1 MLKSILSLSKSIT
14 ILLFLALS
22 NNLFSQT
29 IKLNGIVLSDS
40 KPVPFANVFVPE
52 LNIGTSANLDG
63 KFELIIP
70 NQTNFTVNV
79 SAIGF
84 KKFSKKLT
92 SKEKDLFLK
101 INLEYDILAL
111 DQVVVS
117 ATRDFIKRKESP
129 VIVSVSDKQLM
140 QSVQAISLSEGLSFQ
155 PGLRV
160 ENNCQNCGFSQVR
173 INGLSGPYSQILI
186 DSRPVFSALNGV
198 YGLDQIPSN
207 MVERIEVVRG
217 GGSALYGANAI
228 AGTINIITKDPIEN
242 AFEINHHRGFLAGRT
257 FDNSSNANVSWISKD
272 SKKGITVFGSNRNRE
287 AFDANGDGFSEI
299 TQLLSTAVGFK
310 AFWKTGAR
318 SRISLEYHYLDEFR
332 RGGNLLHLKP
342 EKTDI
347 TEQLNHYINGVH
359 VAFEKYSKSLKHRF
373 AIYTSTQVTKR
384 LSYYGGGGNET
395 ISEEMSPEEK
405 TAAELS
411 IENAKKFYGNTQDL
425 SNASGIQYSG
435 KFLLLNKESILT
447 SGFENTYNEVV
458 DEMPGYFRQIDQT
471 VNNTGFYS
479 QLKTNLN
486 PKTTI
491 LAGFRYDYNNLFCNY
506 TFENSTNQTA
516 KKLGVFNPRL
526 SLMYNFKE
534 NLQLRMGYATGFRS
548 QQAFDEDL
556 HIETL
561 NGSAQFVK
569 ISTSLKPEKSHAYNV
584 SIDYSSKRFSLTLE
598 SFFTDLRNP
607 FINVFTGDTLP
618 QSGASVVEKRNS
630 SGSIIYGLNLESK
643 IIVNNNFDVQLG
655 FTAQKANYKKAE
667 TIFENKNIQI
677 KQFLRTP
684 ELYGFWAC
692 NYRLKKGFKIDL
704 NGNFTGKMM
713 ISNERLQTII
723 LSQHFWEINS
733 KLSYDID
740 LGKKICLE
748 LYTGFF
754 NILNAYQKDFE
765 LGKKRDSA
773 YVYGPMRPRTY
784 YFGVRLKSL

>member
-1 MLKSILSLSKSIT
+1 LQSYFFKINTLAAF
-14 ILLFLALS
+14 LLFLVMP

-29 IKLNGIVLSDS
+29 IKLSGHILNESRA
-40 KPVPFANVFVPE
+40 VPFANVYIPE
-52 LNIGTSANLDG
+52 LNIGVSADLEGRFKLDLPV
-63 KFELIIP
+63 K
-70 NQTNFTVNV
+70 TNFTILV

-84 KKFSKKLT
+84 KKFSKNLT
-92 SKEKDLFLK
+92 SYEKDIVLK
-101 INLEYDILAL
+101 INLDFDVLAL

-117 ATRDFIKRKESP
+117 ATRDLIKRKESP
-129 VIVSVSDKQLM
+129 VIISVSDKQLI

-242 AFEINHHRGFLAGRT
+242 AYEINHHRGFVAAKT
-257 FDNSSNANVSWISKD
+257 FDNSTNANISWVAKD
-272 SKKGITVFGSNRNRE
+272 LKKGITIFGSNRSRE

-299 TQLLSTAVGFK
+299 TQLLSNAAGFK
-310 AFWKTGAR
+310 GFWKTGNQ
-318 SRISLEYHYLDEFR
+318 SRISVEYHYLDEFR
-332 RGGNLLHLKP
+332 RGGNLLNLKP

-347 TEQLNHYINGVH
+347 TEQLNHYINGFH
-359 VAFEKYSKSLKHRF
+359 LSFEKYSKSLKHRF
-373 AIYTSTQVTKR
+373 AIYSSTQLTKR
-384 LSYYGGGGNET
+384 LSYYGGGGNEIIT
-395 ISEEMSPEEK
+395 EQMSPEEK
-405 TAAELS
+405 IAAEIS
-411 IENAKKFYGNTQDL
+411 IENAKKYYGNTFDL

-435 KFLLLNKESILT
+435 KFLILNKETILT
-447 SGFENTYNEVV
+447 SGIENAYNEVS
-458 DEMPGYFRQIDQT
+458 DKMPGYFRKIDQK
-471 VNNTGFYS
+471 VNNTGVYGQIKS
-479 QLKTNLN
+479 SISH
-486 PKTTI
+486 KTTL
-491 LAGFRYDYNNLFCNY
+491 LAGFRYDYNNLLGY
-506 TFENSTNQTA
+506 YSFENIVQKTE
-516 KKLGVFNPRL
+516 KKLGVFNPRI

-569 ISTSLKPEKSHAYNV
+569 ISTNLKPEKSHAYNA
-584 SIDYSSKRFSLTLE
+584 SIDYSNKRFSLTLE

-630 SGSIIYGLNLESK
+630 SGSIIYGLNIESK
-643 IIVNNNFDVQLG
+643 IIVNNNFDIQLG

-667 TIFENKNIQI
+667 TIFENKNVQI

-692 NYRLKKGFKIDL
+692 NYRLKNGFTIDL
-704 NGNFTGKMM
+704 NGNYTGKMT
-713 ISNERLQTII
+713 ISNERLQT
-723 LSQHFWEINS
+723 LNSSQRFWEINS
-733 KLSYDID
+733 KISYDID

-748 LYTGFF
+748 LYAGFF

-765 LGKKRDSA
+765 LGKNRDSA

-784 YFGVRLKSL
+784 YFGIRLKSL

>member
-1 MLKSILSLSKSIT
+1 M
-14 ILLFLALS
+14 LFLALS

-29 IKLNGIVLSDS
+29 ITLSGVVLSDA
-40 KPVPFANVFVPE
+40 KPLPLANIFIPE
-52 LNIGTSANLDG
+52 LNIGASADLDG
-63 KFELIIP
+63 KFELKIP
-70 NQTNFTVNV
+70 TQINFTINV
-79 SAIGF
+79 SAVGF

-92 SKEKDLFLK
+92 SKEKDLFVK
-101 INLEYDILAL
+101 ANLEFDVLAL

-129 VIVSVSDKQLM
+129 IIVSVSDKQLM

-207 MVERIEVVRG
+207 MVERIEIVRG
-217 GGSALYGANAI
+217 GGSSLYGANAI

-242 AFEINHHRGFLAGRT
+242 AFELNYHRGFLAGKT
-257 FDNSSNANVSWISKD
+257 FDNSSNGNVSWLSKD
-272 SKKGITVFGSNRNRE
+272 SKKGITVFFSNRNRE

-299 TQLLSTAVGFK
+299 TKLFSNAIGFK
-310 AFWKTGAR
+310 GFWKTGLQ
-318 SRISLEYHYLDEFR
+318 SRISVEYHYLDEFR

-347 TEQLNHYINGVH
+347 TEQLNHYTNGTH
-359 VAFEKYSKSLKHRF
+359 VSFERYSKNLKHRL
-373 AIYTSTQVTKR
+373 AIYSSAQFTKR

-411 IENAKKFYGNTQDL
+411 IENAKKFYGKTQDL

-435 KFLLLNKESILT
+435 KFLLLNKETILT
-447 SGFENTYNEVV
+447 SGFENSYNEVI
-458 DEMPGYFRQIDQT
+458 DEMPGYFRQIDQM
-471 VNNTGFYS
+471 VNNAGIYS
-479 QLKTNLN
+479 QLKTMVNL
-486 PKTTI
+486 KTTI
-491 LAGFRYDYNNLFCNY
+491 LMGFRYDYNLLSGNY
-506 TFENSTNQTA
+506 TFENFTNKTEKQ
-516 KKLGVFNPRL
+516 LGVFNPRL
-526 SLMYNFKE
+526 SFMYNIKE
-534 NLQLRMGYATGFRS
+534 NLQLRIGYASGFRS

-561 NGSAQFVK
+561 NGAAQFVK
-569 ISTSLKPEKSHAYNV
+569 ISNSLKPEKSHAYNA
-584 SIDYSSKRFSLTLE
+584 SIDYSFKRVSLTVE

-607 FINVFTGDTLP
+607 FINIFTGDTLP

-630 SGSIIYGLNLESK
+630 DGSIVYGLNFESK
-643 IIVNNNFDVQLG
+643 IILHNNFDIQLG

-667 TIFENKNIQI
+667 IIFENKNIEI
-677 KQFLRTP
+677 NQFLRTP
-684 ELYGFWAC
+684 EFYGFWAC
-692 NYRLKKGFKIDL
+692 NYRFKKGFRIDL

-713 ISNERLQTII
+713 VANERLQNII
-723 LSQHFWEINS
+723 SSNNFWEINS

-740 LGKKICLE
+740 LGQKICLE
-748 LYTGFF
+748 IYAGFF
-754 NILNAYQKDFE
+754 NLLNAYQNDFE
-765 LGKKRDSA
+765 LGKNRDSA
-773 YVYGPMRPRTY
+773 YIYGPMRPRTY
-784 YFGVRLKSL
+784 YFGIRLKSI